1 MEKENNAAPSA
12 NEILLKE
19 VGYEGQ
25 NLTDILK
32 NKKLTEELVKVLGEV
47 FIAIYDLIAPPNYL
61 LLTRS
66 HQPSIFN
73 LKFSK
78 RSKNSRPSS

>member
-1 MEKENNAAPSA
+1 MTDPSA
-12 NEILLKE
+12 NELLLKE

-47 FIAIYDLIAPPNYL
+47 FIAMH
-61 LLTRS
+61 S
-66 HQPSIFN
+66 
-73 LKFSK
+73 
-78 RSKNSRPSS
+78 